1 VLAPVQQ
8 AAANSSCFG
17 GRLRGRMCRTWA
29 LVEAARLAQPLF
41 GNAMD
46 ALSHDVLLVGGGG
59 AGLRAAIAAA
69 GVNPKL
75 RIAVVSKVYPMRS
88 HTVSAE
94 GGAAGVV
101 KPDDNLDEHAYD
113 TISGGDWLCDQDAVE
128 AFVKEAPQE
137 LLQLE
142 RWGCPWSRE
151 PDGHIAVRAF
161 GGMKKRRTWFAADK
175 TGFHMLHTLFQT
187 TLKYEPIT
195 RYDEWFVT
203 RLLVDDGR
211 VQGVV
216 AIELMSG
223 KIHAITAKAVILC
236 TGGCG
241 RVFPFTTNANIKN
254 GDGMALAFRAG
265 APLKDMEFMQYHPTG
280 LPFTGIL
287 ITEAAR
293 SEGGYMLNKDGYRYL
308 QDYNLGKPQPRP
320 VLRSMELGPR
330 DRLSQAFVKED
341 QKGRTIQTPYGS
353 IVHLDL
359 RHLGEKVIN
368 TKLPFVRE
376 LCLKYQNI
384 DPVKELIP
392 VRPVVHYMMGG
403 VSTDIEGAT
412 PLAGLYAAG
421 EVACVSINGANRL
434 GSNSLPECLVFGARA
449 GRAAALHAA
458 EQNAPN
464 AKVLAQASDEQRRL
478 ETQFLHKTGGREHIS
493 TIREEMQTTVEKS
506 AGIYREEA
514 SLTKGTNNLRE
525 LQERYHDI
533 NLDDRSRTFN
543 TELEAALELGFM
555 LDVAESIVQ
564 CALHRTESRGA
575 HQRTDFPAR
584 DDNKFLAHSLIYR
597 NPDGSSR
604 VEYLPVK
611 ITRWAPG
618 ERVYGEQTQEQGK
631 QQPQA
636 ISAERAS

>member
-1 VLAPVQQ
+1 MD
-8 AAANSSCFG
+8 SS
-17 GRLRGRMCRTWA
+17 
-29 LVEAARLAQPLF
+29 
-41 GNAMD
+41 
-46 ALSHDVLLVGGGG
+46 SHDVLLVGGGG

-69 GVNPKL
+69 EVNPKL
-75 RIAVVSKVYPMRS
+75 RIAVISKVYPMRS

-94 GGAAGVV
+94 GGAAGVA
-101 KPDDNLDEHAYD
+101 KPDDSLDEHAYD

-187 TLKYEPIT
+187 TLKYDPIT

-203 RLLVDDGR
+203 KLLVDDGR

-223 KIHAITAKAVILC
+223 KIQAIIAKAVILC

-254 GDGMALAFRAG
+254 GDGMALAYRAG
-265 APLKDMEFMQYHPTG
+265 APLKDMEFVQYHPTG

-308 QDYNLGKPQPRP
+308 QDYNLGKPEPKP

-353 IVHLDL
+353 VVHLDL
-359 RHLGEKVIN
+359 RHLGEKLIN
-368 TKLPFVRE
+368 NKLPFVRE

-384 DPVKELIP
+384 DPVKELVP

-403 VSTDIEGAT
+403 VSTDINGAT

-449 GRAAALHAA
+449 GMAAALFAA
-458 EQNAPN
+458 EQEAPN
-464 AKVLAQASDEQRRL
+464 GGAIAQASDERERL
-478 ETQFLHKTGGREHIS
+478 ETQFLHKTSGRERIA
-493 TIREEMQTTVEKS
+493 TIREEMQSTVEKS
-506 AGIYREEA
+506 AGIYREEQ
-514 SLTKGTNNLRE
+514 SLTDATSKLRE
-525 LQERYHDI
+525 LQERFMNV

-543 TELEAALELGFM
+543 TELESALELGFM

-584 DDNKFLAHSLIYR
+584 DDKKFLAHSVVYR

-604 VEYLPVK
+604 VEYVPVK

-618 ERVYGEQTQEQGK
+618 ERVYGQQSKEQST
-631 QQPQA
+631 A
-636 ISAERAS
+636 VTRAS